1 VKDSLYTIGYAGVL
15 GTVCALLLTGV
26 ASFTAPYKAN
36 NARVEEIL
44 SILTALGIP
53 FETDVSAAQLLEVFD
68 ASVREAERGGS
79 TVYIYVL
86 PGEEDQPKAIAME
99 FVGPGLWGPI
109 EGFLALEADMKT
121 IRGLTFSRQEE
132 TPGLG
137 GEIAAS
143 WFRKQFVGKS
153 IVDPAGRPGISIGG
167 QDGGQNAVDA
177 ITGATMTCDK
187 LEAILDEVAGKFMEE
202 NYEEE

>member
-1 VKDSLYTIGYAGVL
+1 MKDNLYTVGYAGVL
-15 GTVCALLLTGV
+15 GVVCALLLTGV

-36 NARVEEIL
+36 NAKVEEVL

-53 FETDVSAAQLLEVFD
+53 HEPDASAAQLLEIFD
-68 ASVREAERGGS
+68 SSVREADHAGS
-79 TVYIYVL
+79 TVYMYVT
-86 PGEEDQPKAIAME
+86 PEEEGKPKAIAMRFE
-99 FVGPGLWGPI
+99 GPGLWGPI

-137 GEIAAS
+137 GEIAAP
-143 WFRKQFVGKS
+143 WFREQFIGKS
-153 IVDPAGRPGISIGG
+153 IVDRAGRPGIIIGG
-167 QDGGQNAVDA
+167 HEEAPNAVNA

-187 LEAILDEVAGKFMEE
+187 LEAILDKVAVKFTEE
-202 NYEEE
+202 SHEER

>member
-1 VKDSLYTIGYAGVL
+1 MKDNLYTVGYAGIL

-36 NARVEEIL
+36 NARVEEVL

-53 FETDVSAAQLLEVFD
+53 FESDASAARLLETYD
-68 ASVREAERGGS
+68 ANVQESERAGILA
-79 TVYIYVL
+79 YLYA
-86 PGEEDQPKAIAME
+86 PGEGDRPEAIALR
-99 FVGPGLWGPI
+99 FAGPGLWGPI

-137 GEIAAS
+137 GEIAAP
-143 WFRKQFVGKS
+143 WFTAQFVGKP
-153 IVDPAGRPGISIGG
+153 IVDRAGEPGFSIGG
-167 QDGGQNAVDA
+167 EQASPNAVDA

-187 LEAILDEVAGKFMEE
+187 LEAILDEVISKFVEAAH
-202 NYEEE
+202 EEE

>member
-1 VKDSLYTIGYAGVL
+1 MKDNLYTIGYAGVL

-36 NARVEEIL
+36 NERVEEVL
-44 SILTALGIP
+44 SVLKALGIP
-53 FETDVSAAQLLEVFD
+53 FTADDSAARLLEIFD
-68 ASVREAERGGS
+68 TSVREAKGGDN
-79 TVYIYVL
+79 TIYIYAS
-86 PGEEDQPKAIAME
+86 PGEEDQPKAIAMK
-99 FVGPGLWGPI
+99 FAGPGLWGPI

-143 WFRKQFVGKS
+143 WFREQFIGKS
-153 IVDPAGRPGISIGG
+153 IVDRAGRPGVSIGG
-167 QDGGQNAVDA
+167 GQGGPNAVDA

-187 LEAILDEVAGKFMEE
+187 LEAILDEVAAKVVEVPHEE
-202 NYEEE
+202 R